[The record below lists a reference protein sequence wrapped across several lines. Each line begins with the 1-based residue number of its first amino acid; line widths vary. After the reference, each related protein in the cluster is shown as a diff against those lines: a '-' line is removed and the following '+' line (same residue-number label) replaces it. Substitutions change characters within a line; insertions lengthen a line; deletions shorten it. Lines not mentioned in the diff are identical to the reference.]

1 MLVKQHTV
9 FDNMDESVLSLQG
22 QRETGNPVR
31 RYYKSLGFNCTDN
44 CDDGGLMLTSPAFQE
59 AVKTHPQLWI
69 QGSTVGMSLYQLFKG
84 RMVLQEGTLTFEHID
99 KKVVPDGKSDLM
111 GYKFAKFPCNL
122 SMNTIEG
129 HLDSRPVLR
138 LLSGEALA
146 HTECPLLFTKS
157 VSTISGIINGDSQ
170 QNLVDDECFPS
181 HDELQFLLAF
191 LLCS

>member
-9 FDNMDESVLSLQG
+9 FDNMHESILLLQA
-22 QRETGNPVR
+22 QRQTGHPVH
-31 RYYKSLGFNCTDN
+31 RYCKILGFNCTDN
-44 CDDGGLMLTSPAFQE
+44 SDDGGLMVTSPAFQE

-122 SMNTIEG
+122 PINIIEG
-129 HLDSRPVLR
+129 YLDSHPMVANAVYR
-138 LLSGEALA
+138 
-146 HTECPLLFTKS
+146 
-157 VSTISGIINGDSQ
+157 II
-170 QNLVDDECFPS
+170 
-181 HDELQFLLAF
+181 A
-191 LLCS
+191 